1 MTKRKAD
8 IEDNLLLPSKVP
20 KKFATDEE
28 EDDDSDDGKK
38 YEILKEDDIE
48 GLLLTKICNYLN
60 FIWNLKYTLFY
71 IISMLINL

>member
-8 IEDNLLLPSKVP
+8 SEENLLLPSKVP

-48 GLLLTKICNYLN
+48 GLLQIKIRNYLYL
-60 FIWNLKYTLFY
+60 IWNVKHTLLN